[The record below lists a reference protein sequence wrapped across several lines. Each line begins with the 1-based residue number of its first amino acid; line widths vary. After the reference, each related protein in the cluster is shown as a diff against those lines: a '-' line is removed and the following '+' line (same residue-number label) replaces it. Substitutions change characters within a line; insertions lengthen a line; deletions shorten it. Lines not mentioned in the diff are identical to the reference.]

1 MSQTQSVFTAEIGK
15 RAVRFA
21 LTIIALLLLR
31 AILGALPMLAN
42 GSAIGSSLIS
52 PLVIANAIVD
62 TILLVVI
69 LRFGMAIGRVIT
81 ERSVPV
87 PALGKIASLAT
98 IVLVLLIGYRQYEI
112 PTACLVV
119 SPSDLVK
126 VGQPSVPLNLDKVVP
141 GLSQMFQGIAAAETK
156 MVTGATLAAF
166 QSAAVM
172 LLRQPPDIYG
182 WTFLLLVALPVIGIV
197 VLISRNLDA
206 YTELVFHAASSS
218 GPTVLSASVGG
229 AKAGDQC
236 SNCGQGIP
244 ARAKFCPDCGA
255 AASALTSIS
264 SARKVCASCGA
275 DNPATARFCKE
286 CGKAA

>member
-1 MSQTQSVFTAEIGK
+1 
-15 RAVRFA
+15 
-21 LTIIALLLLR
+21 
-31 AILGALPMLAN
+31 MLAN
-42 GSAIGSSLIS
+42 ASAIGSSLIS
-52 PLVIANAIVD
+52 PFVIAGAIVD

-69 LRFGMAIGRVIT
+69 LRFGMAIGRDIT
-81 ERSVPV
+81 ERSPV
-87 PALGKIASLAT
+87 PALGKIVSLAT

-126 VGQPSVPLNLDKVVP
+126 VGQPSVPLNPDKVVP
-141 GLSQMFQGIAAAETK
+141 GLSQLFQGIAAAETK

-182 WTFLLLVALPVIGIV
+182 WTFILLVALPVIGLV

-206 YTELVFHAASSS
+206 YTELVFLAASSS
-218 GPTVLSASVGG
+218 GPPVLPASVGG
-229 AKAGDQC
+229 ARALDQC
-236 SNCGQGIP
+236 SNCGHPIP
-244 ARAKFCPDCGA
+244 ARAKFCPNCGA
-255 AASALTSIS
+255 AASALASIS

-275 DNPATARFCKE
+275 DNPTAARFCKE